1 MVAHSTVPYAGHMKQ
16 PSKNAPGGGKMNYEK
31 GKYRKIRVR
40 DVFMRG

>member
-1 MVAHSTVPYAGHMKQ
+1 MLIVRYRNYAGHMKTTVIKR
-16 PSKNAPGGGKMNYEK
+16 SGGKMNYEK